1 MSPIFSFPR
10 VLVVIAMVQTMATI
24 HAQTLQRCGTVQ
36 AIQHRNQQ
44 HPGYLDAVNQAF
56 STARAH
62 AATAEKNNTV
72 YRIPVVVHVVYKTET
87 ENIPDSLIIQQI
99 QVLNEDFRRRNADS
113 VNTRAEFLPF
123 AEDTRIEF
131 FLATTDPQ
139 GQPTTGITRTQ
150 GAPAFGLF
158 SPFDDNVK
166 KSSLGGKDG
175 WPASQYL
182 NVWVCDLVL
191 GLGILGYAYPPVGA
205 PNWPADQLPAD
216 STVEGVVIHYPVF
229 GPNNPLASG
238 PLAIINRGRTLTH
251 EVGHYL
257 GLRHIWGDGDC
268 TVDDGLADTPNADD
282 NAQQIC
288 DWTKNTCPEATG
300 TEYPDQIENFM
311 DYAAD
316 SCMNMFS
323 KDQGAQM
330 RSNLENFRSE
340 LYIESTTSVEEQA
353 QQSLLVYPNPASS
366 QLVIPASHSSTSIS
380 LDVFDVLGRKV
391 TIPHVLADANGLRIQ
406 VQHLPE
412 GSYWGRFGKNTFRF
426 VVAR

>member
-1 MSPIFSFPR
+1 MIRFTRFCSLTILAAWSTLSF
-10 VLVVIAMVQTMATI
+10 VQ
-24 HAQTLQRCGTVQ
+24 AQSIQRCGTVQ
-36 AIQHRNQQ
+36 AIQHRDQQ
-44 HPGYLDAVNQAF
+44 FPGYLNAVNDAF
-56 STARAH
+56 ASAQSH

-72 YRIPVVVHVVYKTET
+72 YRIPVVVHVVYKSDA

-113 VNTRAEFLPF
+113 VNTRSEFLPF

-150 GAPAFGLF
+150 GSPVFGLF

-166 KSSLGGKDG
+166 KSALGGKDG
-175 WPASQYL
+175 WPASKYL

-205 PNWPADQLPAD
+205 PNWPSDQLPAD
-216 STVEGVVIHYPVF
+216 TTVEGVVIHYPVF
-229 GPNNPLASG
+229 GPNNPAASG
-238 PLAIINRGRTLTH
+238 PLATVNRGRTLTH

-268 TVDDGLADTPNADD
+268 TADDGLADTPNASD

-288 DWTKNTCPEATG
+288 DWTKNTCPEPTG
-300 TEYPDQIENFM
+300 PEFPDQIENYM

-330 RSNLENFRSE
+330 RANLENFRSQ
-340 LYIESTTSVEEQA
+340 LYIESTTSVEEHGQQA
-353 QQSLLVYPNPASS
+353 LLVYPNPTTE
-366 QLVIPASHSSTSIS
+366 QLVIPVKQAESHPSVHI
-380 LDVFDVLGRKV
+380 FDVLGRE
-391 TIPHVLADANGLRIQ
+391 IPILQQQTEAVGIRIY

-412 GSYWGRFGKNTFRF
+412 GSYWGKMGKYTFKF
-426 VVAR
+426 AVVN